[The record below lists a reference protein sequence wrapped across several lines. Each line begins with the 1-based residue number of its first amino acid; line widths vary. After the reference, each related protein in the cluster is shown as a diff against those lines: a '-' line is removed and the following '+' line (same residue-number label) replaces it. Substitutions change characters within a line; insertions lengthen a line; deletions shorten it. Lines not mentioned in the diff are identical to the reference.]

1 MGTMLNELCPKPN
14 VISNGKSAC
23 VHQRRQLREARL
35 SGPIPQGESMSLLFR
50 KRNKQ
55 EVADYD
61 EGFKVGSDSKVPDE
75 DKSFAWQREWAEAQE

>member
-1 MGTMLNELCPKPN
+1 
-14 VISNGKSAC
+14 
-23 VHQRRQLREARL
+23 
-35 SGPIPQGESMSLLFR
+35 MSLLFR